1 MGHNRNQETRR
12 FVVILV
18 CIPAVLSLLV
28 VIHSNSDFG
37 FWLAERE
44 NNAAMAANILAKVAA
59 KLQSSFI

>member
-1 MGHNRNQETRR
+1 
-12 FVVILV
+12 VILV